1 MTRGIVSTDGETNVA
16 ANGYHYTRQNGKWRL
31 THHILAE
38 EVLGRPINT
47 ENEIIRFRDKDR
59 TNLSK
64 SNIEIIPKGKHT
76 TRRRLAEV
84 RAKIAD
90 LQALEKD
97 LVNEL
102 LS

>member
-1 MTRGIVSTDGETNVA
+1 MPRGIVSTDGETNVA
-16 ANGYHYTRQNGKWRL
+16 ANGYHYTRVNGKWTL
-31 THHILAE
+31 THHLIAAE
-38 EVLGRPINT
+38 ILGRPIDT
-47 ENEIIRFRDKDR
+47 KSEIIRFRDRDR

-64 SNIEIIPKGKHT
+64 GNIEVIPKGKHT